1 MKKLIIIITALLIAL
16 NTFIGLILSGYEP
29 FNYLLANL
37 SIFLS
42 AVVIYFSAH
51 IKIADGFKIGLSSL
65 FIFTGIARLVCLA
78 LAPEVLEDNVF
89 LIVAVAILLF
99 EILCLSASVVVSKKN

>member
-37 SIFLS
+37 SILLS
-42 AVVIYFSAH
+42 SVVIYFSAYS
-51 IKIADGFKIGLSSL
+51 KIADGFKIGLSSL
-65 FIFTGIARLVCLA
+65 FIFTGIARFFCM
-78 LAPEVLEDNVF
+78 VF
-89 LIVAVAILLF
+89 MPDTLINNIPLITAITILLF
-99 EILCLSASVVVSKKN
+99 EILCLSASIVVSKKS